1 MAKWNAGNITSND
14 MSKNKDIIVNMNLPD
29 VKDLAIAAGLI
40 IGGIYHLC
48 KTSFEKGAVEYL
60 NSETKT
66 LIDLG
71 IMKNVSKAE
80 EKALTTIKHFKK
92 AK

>member
-1 MAKWNAGNITSND
+1 MAKWYAGDVTSND
-14 MSKNKDIIVNMNLPD
+14 MSKKKDIIVKMKLPD

-60 NSETKT
+60 NSENKT

-71 IMKNVSKAE
+71 FMKNVSKAE
-80 EKALTTIKHFKK
+80 EKTLTTIKHLGKVK
-92 AK
+92 